1 MFNFRLTE
9 HTMQNWVQRCKKIG
23 YVVCILLLYSCNA
36 TKHLIK
42 DDQSLLIGNGIT
54 VKYTGKVI
62 SDKTEL
68 KDELAKQVV
77 YNQQPNKKFL
87 SLFRLKLGI
96 YTMSI
101 LKNEKRLLRKKQLED
116 KITSGDYTRKD
127 TAELVKLLKKKKFEN
142 FLNQT
147 SGGEAPVLFDSTTM
161 ETSIRRMKN
170 YLFYHGFFY
179 SDVTASYKTKKKK
192 TSVTYHV
199 STGPQFT
206 YRNITLSA
214 EDSALLMIV
223 SKNTKERL
231 LLKGDPFDV
240 DIVKKERQRLADM
253 IQNKGF
259 FTFSPDYIFM
269 NIDSTV
275 GNHQIDVNLM
285 VKNETDSLNHKMYS
299 YIQIDYDILNFDN
312 KKANQKLT
320 RKDFIYDTICDVNY
334 RVLKTSVLP
343 RALTKST
350 YIKPGDYFNKDQLT
364 KTRNALNSL
373 GVFRF
378 VNIEHVPIS
387 ISPEES
393 GLYTRIKCA
402 PAKRHAFSTD
412 VELNTNAQSTLGFNL
427 VGSYRNNN
435 LFRSAAKFQF
445 NVSSGVEFQLLK
457 EKRLDNNAVNAVNF
471 NMEAK
476 LNLARIFPSFKKNKC
491 ITYQKYKP
499 RTFISLN
506 YNFQKR
512 IGLYNIQTVGTSYGY
527 EWYNDNYRHIVSPL
541 SFTYVIPS
549 KISDSFQ
556 TQLDE
561 NARLKQSFNQQFILG
576 QEYTFTYTNQKLN
589 VGKYKNFFYFRANGF
604 LAGNVLFAFSKAVQ
618 KDKESPFKLGKV
630 NFAQFARIELEP
642 RYFFNFRR
650 GQAFSLRMF
659 VGAGIP
665 YGNSRYTTLQT
676 KYDGRDTLFEREVAV
691 MPYIKQFFAGGP
703 NSLRGWGFRRLGPG
717 GYNTYADNRNNLD
730 QTGDLKF
737 EFNAEYRFNI
747 YKIFKG
753 ALFTDIGNIW
763 LLKDDPEKPLAN
775 FDSKRFMKELAW
787 DVGVGLR
794 MDLNFF
800 VVRFDVGYALYD
812 PAFPAGDRW
821 TFNKINNENY
831 KILKDPRDRK
841 GEIKPLGLYKISFTD
856 FMGLNFAIGYPF

>member
-1 MFNFRLTE
+1 
-9 HTMQNWVQRCKKIG
+9 MQNSIQRCKKLA
-23 YVVCILLLYSCNA
+23 YVVCIFLLYSCSA

-42 DDQSLLIGNGIT
+42 DDQSLLVSNGIT
-54 VKYTGKVI
+54 VKYSGKVV
-62 SDKTEL
+62 SDKTTL
-68 KDELAKQVV
+68 KSELAKQVV
-77 YNQQPNKKFL
+77 YNQQPNKKFI

-96 YTMSI
+96 YTMWV
-101 LKNEKRLLRKKQLED
+101 LKNEKRIMKKKELETKLKENNNNPKDSLELAKLLRKK
-116 KITSGDYTRKD
+116 KYKD
-127 TAELVKLLKKKKFEN
+127 LG
-142 FLNQT
+142 NQT
-147 SGGEAPVLFDSTTM
+147 SNGEPPVLFDSTTLS
-161 ETSIRRMKN
+161 TSIRRMQN

-179 SDVTASYKTKKKK
+179 SNVTATYKTKKKK
-192 TSVTYHV
+192 TSINYQVN
-199 STGPQFT
+199 TGPQFT
-206 YRNITLSA
+206 YRNIALA
-214 EDSALLMIV
+214 ADDSILYKIIN
-223 SKNTKERL
+223 KNAKDRL
-231 LLKGDPFDV
+231 IIKGDPFDI
-240 DIVKKERQRLADM
+240 DIIKKERQRLADM
-253 IQNKGF
+253 IQNEGY
-259 FTFSPDYIFM
+259 FTFSPEYIFM
-269 NIDSTV
+269 NIDSTI
-275 GNHQIDVNLM
+275 GNNQIDVNL
-285 VKNETDSLNHKMYS
+285 VVNNEADSLNHKLYT
-299 YIQIDYDILNFDN
+299 YVQIDYDILNFEN

-320 RKDFIYDTICDVNY
+320 RKDFIYDTICEVNY

-350 YIKPGDYFNKDQLT
+350 YIKPGDYFNKDQLL

-393 GLYTRIKCA
+393 GLYTRIKCT

-445 NVSSGVEFQLLK
+445 NVSTGVEFQLLK
-457 EKRLDNNAVNAVNF
+457 DKRLDNNAVNAVNF

-476 LNLARIFPSFKKNKC
+476 INLARIFPSFKKNNC
-491 ITYQKYKP
+491 VTYQKYKP

-512 IGLYNIQTVGTSYGY
+512 IGLYNIQTVGTNYGY
-527 EWYNDNYRHIVSPL
+527 EWYNDRYRHIFSPL

-556 TQLDE
+556 TQLDQ

-576 QEYTFTYTNQKLN
+576 QEYTYSYTNQNLN

-604 LAGNVLFAFSKAVQ
+604 FAGNLLFAFSKAAQ
-618 KDKESPFKLGKV
+618 KDTEKPYKLGKI
-630 NFAQFARIELEP
+630 NFAQFVRFELEP
-642 RYFFNFRR
+642 RYFFNFKR
-650 GQAFSLRMF
+650 GQALSFRMF
-659 VGAGIP
+659 IGVGIP
-665 YGNSRYTTLQT
+665 YGNSKYNTLDAVDDST
-676 KYDGRDTLFEREVAV
+676 FTLREVAV

-703 NSLRGWGFRRLGPG
+703 NSLRGWGFRQLGPG
-717 GYNTYADNRNNLD
+717 GFNTHNFNRSNLD

-753 ALFTDIGNIW
+753 AIFTDIGNIW
-763 LLKDDPEKPLAN
+763 LIKEDPDKKDAN

-787 DVGVGLR
+787 NVGLGLR

-800 VVRFDVGYALYD
+800 VVRLDLGYALYD
-812 PAFPAGDRW
+812 PAFPVGDRW
-821 TFNKINNENY
+821 TFDKINDADHTLLKKPRKQELGFY
-831 KILKDPRDRK
+831 KFNFSDF
-841 GEIKPLGLYKISFTD
+841 LGV
-856 FMGLNFAIGYPF
+856 NFAIGYPF

>member
-1 MFNFRLTE
+1 M
-9 HTMQNWVQRCKKIG
+9 
-23 YVVCILLLYSCNA
+23 CILLLYSCNA

-42 DDQSLLIGNGIT
+42 DDQSLLINNGIS
-54 VKYTGKVI
+54 VKYSGKVV

-68 KDELAKQVV
+68 KGELAKQVV

-101 LKNEKRLLRKKQLED
+101 LTNEKRLTRKKELEA
-116 KITSGDYTRKD
+116 KILSGNYTQKD
-127 TAELVKLLKKKKFEN
+127 TAQLVKLLKKKKFDN

-147 SGGEAPVLFDSTTM
+147 SGGEPPVLFDSSTM

-206 YRNITLSA
+206 YRNISVSA
-214 EDSALLMIV
+214 EDSLILQIV
-223 SKNTKERL
+223 NKNEKDRL
-231 LLKGDPFDV
+231 LLKGDPFDI

-259 FTFSPDYIFM
+259 FTFSPDYIFL

-275 GNHQIDVNLM
+275 GNQKIDVNLL
-285 VKNETDSLNHKMYS
+285 VKNEADSMNHKMYS
-299 YIQIDYDILNFDN
+299 YVEINYEILDFDN
-312 KKANQKLT
+312 KKANLKLT

-334 RVLKTSVLP
+334 RVLKSSVLP
-343 RALTKST
+343 RALTKSI
-350 YIKPGDYFNKDQLT
+350 YIKPGDYFNKDQLL
-364 KTRNALNSL
+364 KTRNALNGL

-457 EKRLDNNAVNAVNF
+457 EKRLENNAVNAVNF

-476 LNLARIFPSFKKNKC
+476 INLARIFPAFKKNKC
-491 ITYQKYKP
+491 ETYQKYKP

-527 EWYNDNYRHIVSPL
+527 EWYNDKFRHIFSPL
-541 SFTYVIPS
+541 NFTYVFPS

-556 TQLDE
+556 TQLDQ

-576 QEYTFTYTNQKLN
+576 QEYSFTYTNQKLN
-589 VGKYKNFFYFRANGF
+589 VGKYKNFFYFRGNAF
-604 LAGNVLFAFSKAVQ
+604 FAGNILFAFSKLAQ
-618 KDKESPFKLGKV
+618 KDKELPYKLGKV
-630 NFAQFARIELEP
+630 DFAQFARFELEP

-650 GQAFSLRMF
+650 GQALSFRMF
-659 VGAGIP
+659 IGVGIP
-665 YGNSRYTTLQT
+665 YGNSKYTTIQT
-676 KYDGRDTLFEREVAV
+676 KYNGVDTSFEKEVAV
-691 MPYIKQFFAGGP
+691 LPYIKQFFAGGP

-717 GYNTYADNRNNLD
+717 GYNTYAINRNNLD

-737 EFNAEYRFNI
+737 EFNTEYRFNI

-753 ALFTDIGNIW
+753 ALFTDVGNIW
-763 LLKDDPEKPLAN
+763 LIKEDPDKPLAN
-775 FDSKRFMKELAW
+775 FNGKRFMQELAW

-812 PAFPAGDRW
+812 PAFPKGDRW
-821 TFNKINNENY
+821 TFNKINNEDYTIY
-831 KILKDPRDRK
+831 KQPRNK
-841 GEIKPLGLYKISFTD
+841 ELGLYKISVKD
-856 FMGLNFAIGYPF
+856 FMGFNFAIGYPF